1 MGQWGSLQAIVAA
14 ARAKARNMT
23 AWRIEGTLRE
33 FPKFPAVNVWFNYPV
48 HTIDQVGILND
59 IQPETEKPPWKKGAE
74 KNKKSAADRKAER
87 QKAVEEAIENGNFG
101 EAPTLKE
108 VAEFLG
114 ISERTARDRVNE
126 HGGYSVRDGKI
137 YKDSEC
143 GED

>member
-1 MGQWGSLQAIVAA
+1 M
-14 ARAKARNMT
+14 
-23 AWRIEGTLRE
+23 
-33 FPKFPAVNVWFNYPV
+33 
-48 HTIDQVGILND
+48 ND

>member
-1 MGQWGSLQAIVAA
+1 
-14 ARAKARNMT
+14 MT

-114 ISERTARDRVNE
+114 ISERMARDRVNE

-137 YKDSEC
+137 YKDFEC